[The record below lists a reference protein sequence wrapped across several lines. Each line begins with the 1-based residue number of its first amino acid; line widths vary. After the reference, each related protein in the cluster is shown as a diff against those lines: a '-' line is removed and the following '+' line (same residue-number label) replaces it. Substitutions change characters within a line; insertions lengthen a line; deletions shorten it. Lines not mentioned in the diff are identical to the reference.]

1 MIYDFEC
8 TSTCKPGTSPKTIGG
23 VEVCTDCQEEL
34 NVPGCSSCDFST
46 SECTGC
52 FSPQVLDAEKNC
64 VNPDVTGSADANCEM
79 GESSYND
86 YFLKS
91 LFNDEEDSI
100 YFEVE

>member
-1 MIYDFEC
+1 MVDDSAPAADDSTYPGYSPMSMIYDFEC

-52 FSPQVLDAEKNC
+52 FSP
-64 VNPDVTGSADANCEM
+64 
-79 GESSYND
+79 
-86 YFLKS
+86 
-91 LFNDEEDSI
+91 
-100 YFEVE
+100 